1 MRRLLVILGM
11 PGSGKDTQ
19 IESLQNRKPIEV
31 IKVGDLVREKAKSDP
46 SVAEDLKKGDL
57 ADDSLVN
64 ELITEKIQKS
74 SADAYIISDGFPRN
88 VDQAEWLYDQFAKYD
103 IYFEGALLLR
113 IDDSEA
119 LKRLLKRGREDDIEA
134 TIKHRLE
141 IFHTLTDPVAE
152 FFKSRAKLVEIDGM
166 GTPEEVVENIRRAL
180 GW

>member
-1 MRRLLVILGM
+1 MRKLLVILGM

-19 IESLQNRKPIEV
+19 IESLQKRKKIEV

-46 SVAEDLKKGDL
+46 AVAEDLKKGDL
-57 ADDSLVN
+57 ADNSMVN

-88 VDQAEWLYDQFAKYD
+88 IEQARWLYDQFEKYD
-103 IYFEGALLLR
+103 IDFEGAMLLK
-113 IDDSEA
+113 IEDNEA
-119 LKRLLKRGREDDIEA
+119 LKRLLKRGREDDLEA
-134 TIKHRLE
+134 TIRHRLE
-141 IFHTLTDPVAE
+141 IFHNLTDPVAE
-152 FFKSRAKLVEIDGM
+152 FFKSKGKLMEIDGM